1 MVAITQ
7 YYAKCGISVDM
18 AQLKKVD
25 RYLSLVEKKLLAFQ
39 KKHIKQSGA
48 LNLKISIDEK
58 SLVKK
63 LGDALDRASSKVV
76 IELKNFHINQQALSS
91 AFRRAGAG
99 TSVGVGGFNANTPKR
114 RSQDSLQR
122 EGMAFARAWNQ
133 AHAENARRD
142 APSSARRSASSA
154 SRANFLHAGGAG
166 GALARYGVE
175 SLPFIGGAFG
185 AVQLNQAN
193 QNMMSANIAAES
205 VLGANAKPMMDW
217 LAKRTDYLGV
227 NYAETLPQF
236 TKFMASS
243 SPLLGAEASKDVFS
257 GFMQFGRT
265 RGATGVSMNRA
276 LNAVSQ
282 MGAKG
287 QIMQE
292 ELKGQLAEASGF
304 GELPQLFAE
313 AYQIQTGGNQTGA
326 EARATLMKAM
336 EGGLVKS
343 DILPI
348 VTKLMNELSKG
359 GIEKARTSS
368 VAEQA
373 RAENALT
380 GRGGLLQT
388 FSNSGGEQ
396 GFSKFWKET
405 ARIFREMKPL
415 VEGLGG
421 AFNDLTKIMQPVAMV
436 FEGWNKILETTSQ
449 LTGISKKS
457 LIEFAAIG
465 GLMASKWGRVA
476 TLFTSILLVMEDFA
490 FGMAGKDSYTKDFL
504 DFLQNE
510 GLSTGQAK
518 FAAIAAALVS
528 VGAALALISRNSM
541 LPGIGDIF
549 GRKGGAAS
557 PTGGGTTSG
566 KQGFKMPWEKVGGG
580 LVGAGL
586 GAGAYYLGTEGM
598 PSTNFFGATGADLL
612 ANSAAGLWLG
622 GPYGA
627 AAGAIWSLANPTW
640 GVQLPVDDFGYKS
653 VPSQNNDD
661 LVAAMMAARGRGD
674 GVTSQTKETN
684 VSIKV
689 DANITAQDSQGFAE
703 SLKLE
708 IDKAL
713 GDYSLTQ

>member
-7 YYAKCGISVDM
+7 YYAKVGLSVDM
-18 AQLKKVD
+18 VQLKKVD

-76 IELKNFHINQQALSS
+76 VELKNFHINQQALSL
-91 AFRRAGAG
+91 AFQRASAG
-99 TSVGVGGFNANTPKR
+99 TSVGVGGLNTNTPKR

-122 EGMAFARAWNQ
+122 EGMAFSRAWNQ

-142 APSSARRSASSA
+142 APTPAGRSAPSA

-175 SLPFIGGAFG
+175 SLPFIGGAYG
-185 AVQLNQAN
+185 MQQLNQAN
-193 QNMMSANIAAES
+193 QNMMSANIAAQS
-205 VLGANAKPMMDW
+205 VLGPEANQRMDW
-217 LAKRTDYLGV
+217 LSQRSNYLGV
-227 NYAETLPQF
+227 NYSETLPQF
-236 TKFMASS
+236 TKFMASA
-243 SPLLGAEASKDVFS
+243 SPLLGGDSAQEVFS

-276 LNAVSQ
+276 LNAVAQ

-313 AYQIQTGGNQTGA
+313 AYQIQTGGSQTGA

-336 EGGLVKS
+336 EDGLVKS
-343 DILPI
+343 DILPL

-368 VAEQA
+368 VAEQE
-373 RAENALT
+373 RAMNALT
-380 GRGGLLQT
+380 GKDGLLQT

-396 GFSKFWKET
+396 GFSRFWKET

-436 FEGWNKILETTSQ
+436 FEGWNKILETTAQ

-457 LIEFAAIG
+457 LLEFAAIG

-518 FAAIAAALVS
+518 FAAIAAALAA
-528 VGAALALISRNSM
+528 VGAALAIISRNSM
-541 LPGIGDIF
+541 LPGIGDIL
-549 GRKGGAAS
+549 GRKGGAS
-557 PTGGGTTSG
+557 PTGTGSTSG
-566 KQGFKMPWEKVGGG
+566 KQGFKMPWEKVGAG

-586 GAGAYYLGTEGM
+586 GAGAYYLGMGGD
-598 PSTNFFGATGADLL
+598 TNFMGSTGADLL
-612 ANSAAGLWLG
+612 TNSAAGLWLG

-627 AAGAIWSLANPTW
+627 AAGAMWSLANPTW
-640 GVQLPVDDFGYKS
+640 GAQLPVDEFGYKS

-674 GVTSQTKETN
+674 GTSQQTKETN

-708 IDKAL
+708 IDRAL
-713 GDYSLTQ
+713 GNYTLTQ

>member
-7 YYAKCGISVDM
+7 YYARVGLSVDM

-76 IELKNFHINQQALSS
+76 VELKNFHVNQQALSS
-91 AFRRAGAG
+91 AFRRAGTVA
-99 TSVGVGGFNANTPKR
+99 SVGVGGFNANTPKR

-122 EGMAFARAWNQ
+122 EGMAFSRAWNQ
-133 AHAENARRD
+133 AHAENARRSSS
-142 APSSARRSASSA
+142 PSIGRSASSA
-154 SRANFLHAGGAG
+154 SRADFLHAGGAV
-166 GALARYGVE
+166 GALARYGVG

-185 AVQLNQAN
+185 AQQLNQAN
-193 QNMMSANIAAES
+193 QNMMSANIAAQS
-205 VLGANAKPMMDW
+205 VLGAEANQRMDW
-217 LAKRTDYLGV
+217 LSQRSNYLGV

-236 TKFMASS
+236 TKFMASA
-243 SPLLGAEASKDVFS
+243 SPLLGGDSAQDVFS

-276 LNAVSQ
+276 LNAVAQ

-313 AYQIQTGGNQTGA
+313 AYQIQSGGSLKGP
-326 EARATLMKAM
+326 EARAALMKAM
-336 EGGLVKS
+336 EDGLVKA
-343 DILPI
+343 DILPV

-368 VAEQA
+368 IAEQA

-396 GFSKFWKET
+396 GFSRFWKET

-457 LIEFAAIG
+457 LLEFAAIG

-490 FGMAGKDSYTKDFL
+490 FGMAGKDSYTKDLL

-549 GRKGGAAS
+549 GRKGGGSS

-566 KQGFKMPWEKVGGG
+566 KQGFKMPWEKVGGA
-580 LVGAGL
+580 LAATAVL
-586 GAGAYYLGTEGM
+586 GGGYYLGTGGD
-598 PSTNFFGATGADLL
+598 TNFLGSTGADLL

-627 AAGAIWSLANPTW
+627 AAGAMWSLANPTW
-640 GVQLPVDDFGYKS
+640 GAQLPVDEFGYKS

-661 LVAAMMAARGRGD
+661 LVAAMMAARGRGSD
-674 GVTSQTKETN
+674 TSQQTKETN

-713 GDYSLTQ
+713 GNYTLTQ

>member
-7 YYAKCGISVDM
+7 YYAKVGLSVDM

-25 RYLSLVEKKLLAFQ
+25 RYLSLVEKKLVDFHKRLSKKNGVLTVNFKFNTDRLQFDAQKAF
-39 KKHIKQSGA
+39 IEVGRRIRFPVDNFVINKQ
-48 LNLKISIDEK
+48 NLVGQVSAAIRQAVSQANKNITLTPK
-58 SLVKK
+58 V
-63 LGDALDRASSKVV
+63 SKVSGGAA
-76 IELKNFHINQQALSS
+76 QA
-91 AFRRAGAG
+91 
-99 TSVGVGGFNANTPKR
+99 
-114 RSQDSLQR
+114 Q
-122 EGMAFARAWNQ
+122 
-133 AHAENARRD
+133 
-142 APSSARRSASSA
+142 RSASSA

-175 SLPFIGGAFG
+175 SLPFIGGAYG
-185 AVQLNQAN
+185 MQQLNQAN
-193 QNMMSANIAAES
+193 QNMMSANIAAQS
-205 VLGANAKPMMDW
+205 VLGPEANQRMDW
-217 LAKRTDYLGV
+217 LSQRSNYLGV
-227 NYAETLPQF
+227 NYSETLPQF
-236 TKFMASS
+236 TKFMASA
-243 SPLLGAEASKDVFS
+243 SPLLGGDSAQEVFS

-276 LNAVSQ
+276 LNAVAQ

-292 ELKGQLAEASGF
+292 ELKNQLAEASGF

-313 AYQIQTGGNQTGA
+313 AYQIQTGGSQTGA

-336 EGGLVKS
+336 EDGLVKS
-343 DILPI
+343 DILPL

-368 VAEQA
+368 VAEQE
-373 RAENALT
+373 RAMNALT
-380 GRGGLLQT
+380 DKDGLLQT

-396 GFSKFWKET
+396 GFSRFWKET

-449 LTGISKKS
+449 ITGISKKS
-457 LIEFAAIG
+457 LLEFAAIG

-528 VGAALALISRNSM
+528 VGAALAIISRNSM
-541 LPGIGDIF
+541 LPGIGDIL
-549 GRKGGAAS
+549 GRKGGS
-557 PTGGGTTSG
+557 PTSPTT
-566 KQGFKMPWEKVGGG
+566 KKGFKMPWEAAAVAAAGG
-580 LVGAGL
+580 
-586 GAGAYYLGTEGM
+586 GAYYLGTEGV
-598 PSTNFFGATGADLL
+598 PNTNFFGAMGADLL
-612 ANSAAGLWLG
+612 TNSAAGLWLTG
-622 GPYGA
+622 GNPLGA
-627 AAGAIWSLANPTW
+627 VAGAIWSLANPTW
-640 GVQLPVDDFGYKS
+640 GAQLPVDEFGYKS
-653 VPSQNNDD
+653 VPQQNNDD

-674 GVTSQTKETN
+674 GTSQQTKETN

-708 IDKAL
+708 IDRAL
-713 GDYSLTQ
+713 GNYTLTQ

>member
-7 YYAKCGISVDM
+7 YYAKVGLSVDM
-18 AQLKKVD
+18 VQLKKVD

-76 IELKNFHINQQALSS
+76 VELKNFHINQQALSL
-91 AFRRAGAG
+91 AFQRASAG
-99 TSVGVGGFNANTPKR
+99 TSVGVGGFNTNTPRR

-122 EGMAFARAWNQ
+122 EGMAFSRAWNQ

-142 APSSARRSASSA
+142 APTPAGRSASSA

-175 SLPFIGGAFG
+175 SLPFIGGAYG
-185 AVQLNQAN
+185 MQQLNQAN
-193 QNMMSANIAAES
+193 QNMMSANIAAQS
-205 VLGANAKPMMDW
+205 VLGPEANQRMDW
-217 LAKRTDYLGV
+217 LSQRSNYLGV

-236 TKFMASS
+236 TKFMASA
-243 SPLLGAEASKDVFS
+243 SPLLGGDSAQEVFS

-276 LNAVSQ
+276 LNAVAQ

-313 AYQIQTGGNQTGA
+313 AYQIQTGGSQTGA

-336 EGGLVKS
+336 GDGLVKS
-343 DILPI
+343 DILPL

-368 VAEQA
+368 VAEQE
-373 RAENALT
+373 RAMNALT
-380 GRGGLLQT
+380 GKDGLLQT
-388 FSNSGGEQ
+388 FSKSGGEQ
-396 GFSKFWKET
+396 GFSKFWKEA

-436 FEGWNKILETTSQ
+436 FEGWNKILETTAQ

-528 VGAALALISRNSM
+528 VGAALAIISRNSM
-541 LPGIGDIF
+541 LPGIGDIL
-549 GRKGGAAS
+549 GRKGGAS
-557 PTGGGTTSG
+557 PTGTGG
-566 KQGFKMPWEKVGGG
+566 KQGFKMPWEKVGAG

-586 GAGAYYLGTEGM
+586 GAGAYYLGTGGD
-598 PSTNFFGATGADLL
+598 TNFMGSTGADLL

-640 GVQLPVDDFGYKS
+640 GAQLPVDEFGYKS
-653 VPSQNNDD
+653 VPQQNNDD
-661 LVAAMMAARGRGD
+661 LVMALMAARSRGD
-674 GVTSQTKETN
+674 GTSHQTKETN
-684 VSIKV
+684 VSINV
-689 DANITAQDSQGFAE
+689 DASITAQDSQGFAE

-713 GDYSLTQ
+713 GNYTLTQ

>member
-76 IELKNFHINQQALSS
+76 VELKNFHVNQQALSS

-99 TSVGVGGFNANTPKR
+99 TSVGVGNTSLPNR
-114 RSQDSLQR
+114 RSQDRIQR
-122 EGMAFARAWNQ
+122 EGMAFSRAWNQ

-142 APSSARRSASSA
+142 APTSVGRSASSA

-175 SLPFIGGAFG
+175 SLPFIGGAYG
-185 AVQLNQAN
+185 MQQLNQAN

-265 RGATGVSMNRA
+265 RGATDVSMNRA

-326 EARATLMKAM
+326 DARATLMKAM
-336 EGGLVKS
+336 EDGLVKS

-348 VTKLMNELSKG
+348 VTKLLNELSKG

-368 VAEQA
+368 VAEQE
-373 RAENALT
+373 RAMNALT
-380 GRGGLLQT
+380 GKDGLLQT
-388 FSNSGGEQ
+388 FSKSGGEQ
-396 GFSKFWKET
+396 GFSKFWKEA

-436 FEGWNKILETTSQ
+436 FEGWNKILETTAQ

-457 LIEFAAIG
+457 LLEFAAIG

-518 FAAIAAALVS
+518 FAAIAAALAA
-528 VGAALALISRNSM
+528 VGAALAIISRNSM
-541 LPGIGDIF
+541 LPGIGDIL
-549 GRKGGAAS
+549 GRKGGGGS
-557 PTGGGTTSG
+557 PTGGGTTPG

-598 PSTNFFGATGADLL
+598 PSTNFFGAMGADLL

-627 AAGAIWSLANPTW
+627 AAGAMWSLANPTW
-640 GVQLPVDDFGYKS
+640 GAQLPVDEFGYKS
-653 VPSQNNDD
+653 VPNQNNDD
-661 LVAAMMAARGRGD
+661 LVAAMMAARSRGD
-674 GVTSQTKETN
+674 GTSHQTKETS

>member
-1 MVAITQ
+1 MTAITQ
-7 YYAKCGISVDM
+7 YYCKVGLSVDM

-25 RYLSLVEKKLLAFQ
+25 RYLSLVEKKLLAFHKRLSKKNGVLTVNFAFNTNRLQADAQ
-39 KKHIKQSGA
+39 KAFLEVGRRVRFPVDNFVINKQ
-48 LNLKISIDEK
+48 NLVGQVSAAIRQAVTQANKNITLTPK
-58 SLVKK
+58 V
-63 LGDALDRASSKVV
+63 SKVSGNV
-76 IELKNFHINQQALSS
+76 
-91 AFRRAGAG
+91 AG
-99 TSVGVGGFNANTPKR
+99 
-114 RSQDSLQR
+114 Q
-122 EGMAFARAWNQ
+122 
-133 AHAENARRD
+133 
-142 APSSARRSASSA
+142 RSASST

-193 QNMMSANIAAES
+193 QNMMSANIAAQS
-205 VLGANAKPMMDW
+205 VLGSEAPQRMDW
-217 LAKRTDYLGV
+217 LSQRSNYLGV

-236 TKFMASS
+236 TKFMASA
-243 SPLLGAEASKDVFS
+243 SPLLGGDSAQEVFS

-276 LNAVSQ
+276 LNAVAQ

-313 AYQIQTGGNQTGA
+313 AYQIQSGGSLKGP
-326 EARATLMKAM
+326 EARAALMKAM
-336 EGGLVKS
+336 EDGLVKA

-380 GRGGLLQT
+380 GKDGLLQT

-396 GFSKFWKET
+396 GFSRFWKET

-541 LPGIGDIF
+541 LPGVGDLL
-549 GRKGGAAS
+549 GRKGGSS
-557 PTGGGTTSG
+557 PTGTGGTPG

-580 LVGAGL
+580 LAATAVL
-586 GAGAYYLGTEGM
+586 GGGYYLGTGGD
-598 PSTNFFGATGADLL
+598 TNFMGSTGADLL

-627 AAGAIWSLANPTW
+627 AAGAMWSLANPTW
-640 GVQLPVDDFGYKS
+640 GAQLPVDDFGYKS

-661 LVAAMMAARGRGD
+661 LVAAMMAARGRD
-674 GVTSQTKETN
+674 NGVTQQSKETN

-689 DANITAQDSQGFAE
+689 DASITAQDSQGFAE